1 MRNLRPLSMIAVS
14 LALATAAVFFAWRYV
29 GDKSQID
36 SVPVAVASRDI
47 DLGARL
53 TPDMIQLVQWPR
65 SSAPDG
71 AFSASDQLLNDPQ
84 TKAARIARVS
94 IQRGEPL
101 LESRFAPVGS
111 KAGLS
116 AVIDSGKRAITVRV
130 NDVVGVAGFAL
141 PGNFVDV
148 LVNTTPAGTPGGQ
161 TEQSISKIVLDHILV
176 LAAAQEVSRDESK
189 PKVVSAVTLEVT
201 PEQAERLD
209 LARSVGTLSLV
220 LRNQIDTATVA
231 SSGATKRQLLEG
243 SALAAPGPSS
253 PTVPVTPPARR
264 GLPPA
269 GRSGDRIEVIKG
281 TERVV
286 HES

>member
-1 MRNLRPLSMIAVS
+1 MRNIRPLLMIALS
-14 LALATAAVFFAWRYV
+14 LALATIAVFFAWRYV
-29 GDKSQID
+29 GAKSEIEAT
-36 SVPVAVASRDI
+36 PVAIAARDI

-53 TPDMIQLVQWPR
+53 TPDMVRIVPWPR
-65 SSAPDG
+65 GSAPQG
-71 AFSASDQLLNDPQ
+71 AFPTADPLLSDPQ
-84 TKAARIARVS
+84 TKDARVARVS

-101 LESRFAPVGS
+101 LESRLAPVGS

-116 AVIDSGKRAITVRV
+116 SVIGPGKRAITVRV

-148 LVNTTPAGTPGGQ
+148 LVNTTPVGTPTGQ
-161 TEQSISKIVLDHILV
+161 TEHSISKIVLDHILV
-176 LAAAQEVSRDESK
+176 LAAAQEVGRDESK

-201 PEQAERLD
+201 PDQAERLD

-231 SSGATKRQLLEG
+231 SSGTTKQQLLG
-243 SALAAPGPSS
+243 GAAPAAAATPAEAAPVVRRAGP
-253 PTVPVTPPARR
+253 PPRP
-264 GLPPA
+264 GE
-269 GRSGDRIEVIKG
+269 RIEVIKG
-281 TERVV
+281 TDRLV